1 MYVPLAVECYLFDHI
16 YINKTYPIW
25 SSPKSD
31 EKTEFKE
38 NTLYAKYKSNFYAK
52 TDYLCAATGRMYVP
66 GWAERRSKEWE
77 KHLSLGLG
85 GHKHKL
91 IQWKQKLMERLQLH
105 NVSLSCPKINHI
117 FKCNSVLDTG
127 RSLPKKISQIS
138 IYVSFLLDTVH
149 LPNQCGLGRRMVI
162 VDLGKPPPNCLQVQ
176 RGIAQIEGGGG
187 LNACQDGWGT

>member
-38 NTLYAKYKSNFYAK
+38 NTLYAKYKGSFYAK

-105 NVSLSCPKINHI
+105 NVSLSCLKIKHI
-117 FKCNSVLDTG
+117 FKCYIVSWTLEYLCQTNQSDINICFFFIRYCTSSKPVWPWSAHGDSWL
-127 RSLPKKISQIS
+127 RSLC
-138 IYVSFLLDTVH
+138 TVYT
-149 LPNQCGLGRRMVI
+149 LYSRRTI
-162 VDLGKPPPNCLQVQ
+162 
-176 RGIAQIEGGGG
+176 
-187 LNACQDGWGT
+187 